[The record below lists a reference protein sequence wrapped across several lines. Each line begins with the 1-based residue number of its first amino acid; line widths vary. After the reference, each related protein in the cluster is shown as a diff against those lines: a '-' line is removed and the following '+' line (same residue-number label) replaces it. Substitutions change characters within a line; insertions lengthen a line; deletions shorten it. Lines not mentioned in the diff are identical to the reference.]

1 MGQNLMLDVRNLN
14 VWYDRTEVL
23 RDVSFSVPASGIVA
37 LLGGNGSGKTTI
49 LNALSGLVV
58 PRGGSVLVDGKEAI
72 GASSYAMVKHG
83 VVQVPQGRE
92 VFASMSVRDNL
103 ELGAATIDDRAAIK
117 VIMREIFELFP
128 ILHDFETRSA
138 GSLSGGQQQQLAVGR
153 ALMSRPRMLLMDEPS
168 AGLAPNIV
176 QLLVRTIRS
185 LNERGLTILLVE
197 QNVGV
202 AAAVA
207 NTAHVLRNGAIAHSG
222 PAAELINNADVLAS
236 YLGR

>member
-1 MGQNLMLDVRNLN
+1 MLDVRSLS

-23 RDVSFSVPASGIVA
+23 RDVSFSVPAHGIVA

-58 PRGGSVLVDGKEAI
+58 PRGGSVRVDGEEAI
-72 GASSYAMVKHG
+72 GASSDQMVRRG
-83 VVQVPQGRE
+83 LVQVPQGRE

-103 ELGAATIDDRAAIK
+103 ELGAATVTDWGAIEST
-117 VIMREIFELFP
+117 MREVFELFP
-128 ILHDFETRSA
+128 ILQEFESRRA

-153 ALMSRPRMLLMDEPS
+153 ALMSGPRMLLMDEPS

-176 QLLVRTIRS
+176 QLLVRTIRH
-185 LNERGLTILLVE
+185 LNERGITILLVE

-207 NTAHVLRNGAIAHSG
+207 ETAHVLRNGAIAHSG
-222 PAAELINNADVLAS
+222 PAADLINNAEVLAS

>member
-1 MGQNLMLDVRNLN
+1 MLDVRSLN

-23 RDVSFSVPASGIVA
+23 RDVSFSVPAGGVVA
-37 LLGGNGSGKTTI
+37 LLGGNGSGKTTV
-49 LNALSGLVV
+49 LNALSGLVR
-58 PRGGSVLVDGKEAI
+58 PRGGSVLVDGEEAI
-72 GASSYAMVKHG
+72 GASPDDMVRRG
-83 VVQVPQGRE
+83 IVQVPQGRE

-103 ELGAATIDDRAAIK
+103 DLGAATVSDRAAIRSTMHE
-117 VIMREIFELFP
+117 VLELFP
-128 ILHDFETRSA
+128 ALQESA
-138 GSLSGGQQQQLAVGR
+138 SRRAGALSGGQQQQLAVGR

-176 QLLVRTIRS
+176 QLLVRTIRA
-185 LNERGLTILLVE
+185 LNQRGITILLVE

-207 NTAHVLRNGAIAHSG
+207 DTAHVLRNGAIAHSG
-222 PAAELINNADVLAS
+222 PAAGLISNAEVLAS

>member
-1 MGQNLMLDVRNLN
+1 MLEVRNLS

-23 RDVSFSVPASGIVA
+23 RDVSFSVPAGGIVA

-49 LNALSGLVV
+49 LNAVSGLVR
-58 PRGGSVLVDGKEAI
+58 PRGGSVLVGGEEAI
-72 GASSYAMVKHG
+72 GASSDRMVRRG
-83 VVQVPQGRE
+83 VVHVPQGRE
-92 VFASMSVRDNL
+92 VFASMSVLDNL
-103 ELGAATIDDRAAIK
+103 ELGAATVGDRAAIRATIGE
-117 VIMREIFELFP
+117 VYELFP
-128 ILHDFETRSA
+128 FLQSAGSRRA
-138 GSLSGGQQQQLAVGR
+138 GSLSGGQQQQLALGR

-176 QLLVRTIRS
+176 QSLVRTIRQ
-185 LNERGLTILLVE
+185 LNERGISILLVE

-207 NTAHVLRNGAIAHSG
+207 ETAHVLRNGAIAHSG
-222 PAAELINNADVLAS
+222 PAPGLVNNAEVLAS

>member
-1 MGQNLMLDVRNLN
+1 MLDVRHLS

-23 RDVSFSVPASGIVA
+23 RDVSFSVPAGGIVA
-37 LLGGNGSGKTTI
+37 LLGGNGSGKTTV
-49 LNALSGLVV
+49 LNALSGLAK
-58 PRGGSVLVDGKEAI
+58 PRGGSVLVDGKEAT
-72 GASSYAMVKHG
+72 GASADLMVRRG
-83 VVQVPQGRE
+83 IVQVPQGRE

-103 ELGAATIDDRAAIK
+103 DLGAATVADRTAIRAAL
-117 VIMREIFELFP
+117 REVLELFP
-128 ILHDFETRSA
+128 VLEQSLSQRA
-138 GSLSGGQQQQLAVGR
+138 GSLSGGQQQQLAVAR

-176 QLLVRTIRS
+176 HRLVETIRQ
-185 LNERGLTILLVE
+185 LHARGITILLVE

-207 NTAHVLRNGAIAHSG
+207 ETAYVLRSGVIAHSG
-222 PAAELINNADVLAS
+222 PAADLISNAEVLAS

>member
-1 MGQNLMLDVRNLN
+1 MLDVRNLN

>member
-1 MGQNLMLDVRNLN
+1 MLDVRNLN

-23 RDVSFSVPASGIVA
+23 RDVSFSVPAGRVVA

-49 LNALSGLVV
+49 LNALSGLVR
-58 PRGGSVLVDGKEAI
+58 PRSGSVLLDGAEAI
-72 GASSYAMVKHG
+72 GASADEMVRRG

-103 ELGAATIDDRAAIK
+103 ELGAATVKSRTAIRAALGE
-117 VIMREIFELFP
+117 VLALFP
-128 ILHDFETRSA
+128 VLQESA
-138 GSLSGGQQQQLAVGR
+138 ARRAGALSGGQQQQLAVAR

-176 QLLVRTIRS
+176 QLLVRTIRE
-185 LNERGLTILLVE
+185 LNRRGITILLVE

-207 NTAHVLRNGAIAHSG
+207 DTAYVLRNGEIAHSG
-222 PAAELINNADVLAS
+222 PAATLISNAEVLAS

>member
-1 MGQNLMLDVRNLN
+1 MLDVRNLS

-23 RDVSFSVPASGIVA
+23 RDVSFSVPAGGIVA

-49 LNALSGLVV
+49 LNALSGLVR
-58 PRGGSVLVDGKEAI
+58 PRSGSVLVDGKETI
-72 GASSYAMVKHG
+72 GEPSDQMVRRG
-83 VVQVPQGRE
+83 LVQVPQGRE
-92 VFASMSVRDNL
+92 VFSSMSVRDNL
-103 ELGAATIDDRAAIK
+103 ELGAATVAGWAAIEST
-117 VIMREIFELFP
+117 MREVFELFP
-128 ILHDFETRSA
+128 ILEEFEARRA

-176 QLLVRTIRS
+176 QLLVRTIRQ
-185 LNERGLTILLVE
+185 LNERGITILLVE

-207 NTAHVLRNGAIAHSG
+207 ETAHVLRSGAIAHSG
-222 PAAELINNADVLAS
+222 PAAGLISNAEVLAS

>member
-1 MGQNLMLDVRNLN
+1 MLDVRNLN

-23 RDVSFSVPASGIVA
+23 RDVSFSVPAGGVVA
-37 LLGGNGSGKTTI
+37 LLGGNGSGKTTV
-49 LNALSGLVV
+49 LNALTGLVR
-58 PRGGSVLVDGKEAI
+58 PRGGSVLVDGREAI
-72 GASSYAMVKHG
+72 GASPDDMVRRG
-83 VVQVPQGRE
+83 IVQVPQGRE

-103 ELGAATIDDRAAIK
+103 DLGAATVSDRAAIRSTMGE
-117 VIMREIFELFP
+117 VLELFP
-128 ILHDFETRSA
+128 VLRESA
-138 GSLSGGQQQQLAVGR
+138 SRRAGALSGGQQQQLAVGR

-176 QLLVRTIRS
+176 QLLVRTIRA
-185 LNERGLTILLVE
+185 LNQRGITILLVE

-207 NTAHVLRNGAIAHSG
+207 DTAHVLRNGAIAHSG
-222 PAAELINNADVLAS
+222 PAAGLISNAEVLAS